1 MYAKP
6 LSKQPLLVVRKNEKK
21 NTKVIPVTHLNG
33 GGKLML
39 PKPAEGYIKC
49 KKHDPL

>member
-6 LSKQPLLVVRKNEKK
+6 LIKQNLLVVDKK
-21 NTKVIPVTHLNG
+21 QKRNTKVIPVTHLNG
-33 GGKLML
+33 GKLLL
-39 PKPAEGYIKC
+39 PKPPEGYIKC